1 MKGCL
6 FIIYKQ
12 EHLYRS
18 EEIIKYSMFQWILFV
33 IHRLMI
39 SCMIGFYVYKSL
51 SLYNGW
57 LEKFQINNQ
66 MILYFVNLLS
76 KEVPVNTSYPRTF
89 NQIYG
94 YLYSRIGLTSVG

>member
-33 IHRLMI
+33 IHKLM
-39 SCMIGFYVYKSL
+39 SSSHL
-51 SLYNGW
+51 LYNDDD
-57 LEKFQINNQ
+57 L
-66 MILYFVNLLS
+66 
-76 KEVPVNTSYPRTF
+76 
-89 NQIYG
+89 
-94 YLYSRIGLTSVG
+94 